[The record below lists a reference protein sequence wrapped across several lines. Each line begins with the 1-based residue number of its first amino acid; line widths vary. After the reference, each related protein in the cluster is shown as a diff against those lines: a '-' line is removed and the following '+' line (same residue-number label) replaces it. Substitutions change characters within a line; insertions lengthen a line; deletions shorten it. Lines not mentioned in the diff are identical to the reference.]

1 MIRASDLAGKLVR
14 RENGE
19 VLGHVFEIRVRDS
32 RVVALIC
39 GSRGFFQRMKD
50 SVSGH
55 RVEWGQVRNLTAR
68 EIIIADAPAR
78 ALRRRRRRPSTP
90 RPG

>member
-19 VLGHVFEIRVRDS
+19 ALGHVFEIRVRDS
-32 RVVALIC
+32 CVAALIC

-50 SVSGH
+50 AVGGH
-55 RVEWGQVRNLTAR
+55 RVEWSQVRGVTAR
-68 EIIIADAPAR
+68 EIIVANAPTR
-78 ALRRRRRRPSTP
+78 ALRRRRGRRSTP
-90 RPG
+90 RLG

>member
-1 MIRASDLAGKLVR
+1 VIRASDLAGKLVR

-50 SVSGH
+50 AVSGH
-55 RVEWGQVRNLTAR
+55 RVEWGQVRKLTAR
-68 EIIIADAPAR
+68 EIIIADAPAK
-78 ALRRRRRRPSTP
+78 AVRRRGRGRRTP

>member
-19 VLGHVFEIRVRDS
+19 VLGHVFEIRVRDC
-32 RVVALIC
+32 RVAALIC

-50 SVSGH
+50 AVGGH
-55 RVEWGQVRNLTAR
+55 RVEWSQVREVTAR
-68 EIIIADAPAR
+68 DIVIANAPAR
-78 ALRRRRRRPSTP
+78 ALRRRRRRRSAP